1 MKKISKDTQS
11 TLWAI
16 LFIIG
21 FIFSAVCFVYSLI
34 TVITTVGLVKI
45 LHLCIY
51 FLVMCL
57 MMTLLDKLAK
67 E

>member
-11 TLWAI
+11 TLWAL

-21 FIFSAVCFVYSLI
+21 FVFNAVCFVYNLI
-34 TVITTVGLVKI
+34 TVIATVGLVKI
-45 LHLCIY
+45 LYLCAH
-51 FLVMCL
+51 FLAMYL
-57 MMTLLDKLAK
+57 MMALLDKLAK